1 MNKRISWEALA
12 CVVLIAA
19 CALFAIVRTQAAAN
33 KLDAK
38 LAGKLISRVAGI
50 ELSKDAVKVQDKDI
64 SVLGNSSATAVAQ
77 IETAFRFAKDEKG
90 EWRVAEIRTGNNKW
104 EDVDLFVRAVNSEK
118 QSRARAEL
126 ETLATALLSFKRE
139 RGFYPVTNSESAL
152 VDQLNPRYMK
162 NIVRVDPWHA
172 PYVYE
177 GTPDNFTLRSA
188 GADGKANTP
197 DDVTRNSSE

>member
-1 MNKRISWEALA
+1 MNKRISWKALA
-12 CVVLIAA
+12 CAGFVVA
-19 CALFAIVRTQAAAN
+19 CALLFAIVGTEAAAN

-38 LAGKLISRVAGI
+38 LAGKLISRMAGI
-50 ELSKDAVKVQDKDI
+50 DLSKDAVKVQDKDI
-64 SVLGNSSATAVAQ
+64 SVSGSSAIAVAQ
-77 IETAFRFAKDEKG
+77 IETAFRFAKDAKG

-104 EDVDLFVRAVNSEK
+104 EDVDLLVRAVNSEK
-118 QSRARAEL
+118 QARARAEL

-139 RGFYPVTNSESAL
+139 RGFYPVSNSEAVL

-162 NIVRVDPWHA
+162 GIVRVDPWHT

-177 GTPDNFTLRSA
+177 GAPDHFTLRSA

-197 DDVTRNSSE
+197 DDVVRESSE